1 MAYNKTVWE
10 NDITP
15 VSASNMNK
23 IEDKIE
29 GLDILTA
36 PLASSANYT
45 FTKVSSAVTL
55 ASGANQTF
63 TFSLTSTGR
72 PIFVIITGVWNGTAA
87 GAWGQMT
94 LKKGTTTLGTSVMVS
109 HTASYNVPGVVCY
122 LDIVPAGTYTY
133 TAVYAS
139 GSGTGTY
146 TEQMTDA
153 PTLIA
158 FEI

>member
-1 MAYNKTVWE
+1 MAYTKTVWE

-55 ASGANQTF
+55 ASGAGQTF

-72 PIFVIITGVWNGTAA
+72 PIFVIATCV
-87 GAWGQMT
+87 
-94 LKKGTTTLGTSVMVS
+94 
-109 HTASYNVPGVVCY
+109 
-122 LDIVPAGTYTY
+122 
-133 TAVYAS
+133 
-139 GSGTGTY
+139 
-146 TEQMTDA
+146 
-153 PTLIA
+153 
-158 FEI
+158 